1 MEDSKSR
8 KGWMQGPIA
17 APGGVV
23 VLHATINISRW
34 YCLLPNKICK
44 YNWAEATAQLDKLKD
59 FVLSQRNAVTMLNRT
74 PYTKEQWKNVGKEPI
89 YLAYKHAMEAVNRNG
104 TRRTSWRMRTPFST
118 RSRLCPQ
125 GQTLL
130 FLS

>member
-44 YNWAEATAQLDKLKD
+44 LRYIFKLSQNFEFLALCTV
-59 FVLSQRNAVTMLNRT
+59 FVLLI
-74 PYTKEQWKNVGKEPI
+74 K
-89 YLAYKHAMEAVNRNG
+89 
-104 TRRTSWRMRTPFST
+104 
-118 RSRLCPQ
+118 
-125 GQTLL
+125 
-130 FLS
+130 